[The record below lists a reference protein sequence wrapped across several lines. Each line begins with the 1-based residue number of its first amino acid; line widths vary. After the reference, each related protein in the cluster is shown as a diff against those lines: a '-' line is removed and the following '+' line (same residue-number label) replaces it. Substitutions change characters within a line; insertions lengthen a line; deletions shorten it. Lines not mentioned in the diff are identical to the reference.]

1 MLGKILIKRLG
12 LIPIQKNYNISISK
26 KITFLTWCA
35 WLWYEFK
42 NSELYNDSVLNISSE
57 IIDTLT
63 EIRWGSAQKVPLFLW
78 FPENTPDDTE
88 YYEKRIF
95 GYIWNYLGLFN
106 EWKKLE
112 NGIIIP
118 EWLFD
123 CNQFWADPITQF
135 QDAWMFTQALEAQKQ
150 QNKDTHIEMQ
160 TLTFVPEE
168 IAIKQLKEYLE
179 NILYSK
185 SSISESIHEELE
197 FLIDYFWIDTIQF
210 ERVVFKEIKSFI
222 SKYLWNQG
230 RYDRLTKLIST
241 PTDFLRLFASLTS
254 SDISLANKIKF
265 PKFKRSE
272 RRFILWSL
280 EKFWDLTND
289 FYKYSSLW
297 KRLWEYLHPWEYS
310 RRYPKTYLYFQ
321 LLREDRLQTYDS
333 KIQKALS
340 IGDIENV
347 INLLKQKPWIFARKL
362 HEVLEK
368 SWNWYV
374 NVLNAFQEVWER
386 VELKNL
392 MIMRYYFQTIETS
405 EYKTIINKKWSIKIL
420 ENKKHRLPDNVDILT
435 VELLN
440 NLIIS
445 KLKKESCFNKVNN
458 KTIYISKALKNIT
471 IPLSSRKAVDG
482 YYRCWRWSRFKI
494 DMEKTLRLFAYW
506 KQIKNR
512 TDLDLSVIFFN
523 DQMKAINHV
532 SYTQLKTDWAIHSW
546 DIQSAPNG
554 AVEYVDIDLRY
565 FNKSINTFSLKK
577 SFFWKNPHADVK
589 YIAVQIYKYSG
600 DDFDDIEC
608 FAWWQIRNKINSD
621 YKSFDEKTVANKFD
635 LYGNWSYF
643 MPIILD
649 IEREEIVYTDLAVN
663 SRTSWNNVE
672 NSLNTV
678 ELITKQALDFHKTK
692 PNIYDLVAFHAKS
705 QSLEIIDY
713 KESADIICDVTDWDY
728 NIKNSEKILS
738 ELL

>member
-1 MLGKILIKRLG
+1 
-12 LIPIQKNYNISISK
+12 
-26 KITFLTWCA
+26 
-35 WLWYEFK
+35 
-42 NSELYNDSVLNISSE
+42 
-57 IIDTLT
+57 
-63 EIRWGSAQKVPLFLW
+63 
-78 FPENTPDDTE
+78 
-88 YYEKRIF
+88 
-95 GYIWNYLGLFN
+95 
-106 EWKKLE
+106 
-112 NGIIIP
+112 
-118 EWLFD
+118 
-123 CNQFWADPITQF
+123 
-135 QDAWMFTQALEAQKQ
+135 
-150 QNKDTHIEMQ
+150 
-160 TLTFVPEE
+160 
-168 IAIKQLKEYLE
+168 
-179 NILYSK
+179 
-185 SSISESIHEELE
+185 
-197 FLIDYFWIDTIQF
+197 
-210 ERVVFKEIKSFI
+210 
-222 SKYLWNQG
+222 
-230 RYDRLTKLIST
+230 
-241 PTDFLRLFASLTS
+241 
-254 SDISLANKIKF
+254 
-265 PKFKRSE
+265 
-272 RRFILWSL
+272 
-280 EKFWDLTND
+280 
-289 FYKYSSLW
+289 
-297 KRLWEYLHPWEYS
+297 
-310 RRYPKTYLYFQ
+310 
-321 LLREDRLQTYDS
+321 
-333 KIQKALS
+333 
-340 IGDIENV
+340 
-347 INLLKQKPWIFARKL
+347 
-362 HEVLEK
+362 
-368 SWNWYV
+368 
-374 NVLNAFQEVWER
+374 
-386 VELKNL
+386 
-392 MIMRYYFQTIETS
+392 
-405 EYKTIINKKWSIKIL
+405 
-420 ENKKHRLPDNVDILT
+420 
-435 VELLN
+435 
-440 NLIIS
+440 
-445 KLKKESCFNKVNN
+445 
-458 KTIYISKALKNIT
+458 
-471 IPLSSRKAVDG
+471 
-482 YYRCWRWSRFKI
+482 
-494 DMEKTLRLFAYW
+494 MEKTLRLFAYW

-577 SFFWKNPHADVK
+577 SFFWKNTHADVK